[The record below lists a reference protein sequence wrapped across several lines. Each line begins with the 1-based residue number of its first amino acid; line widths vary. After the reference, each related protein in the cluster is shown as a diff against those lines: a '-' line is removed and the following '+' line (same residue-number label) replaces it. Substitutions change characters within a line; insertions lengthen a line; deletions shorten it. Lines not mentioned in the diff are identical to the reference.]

1 MDWSLGVHG
10 PDQKIYCVPDTA
22 TQVLCYDPL
31 TGQSSCFGAETIDV
45 GSHKWSGGVLAKDG
59 KIYCVPWT
67 HPQVLVIHCEAK
79 RVSFLDTST
88 GTGCT
93 AASLSEH
100 KWRDGILSED
110 GWAIY
115 CIPWTAEAV
124 LRIDVAKG
132 SASCFGE
139 LPAGDSK
146 WAGAAVGSDGRIYC
160 APYDSA
166 SCLVIAPG
174 PGEPTASL
182 LGHFGDLRRKWRGA
196 VATPGGEQIYMIP
209 YNALEV
215 LVVEPEAVPA
225 AGVAAH
231 LTPSPSLAPRPADA
245 KDPQQVAQAGWAQAR
260 ALARFGVEPE
270 DHLEPDEA
278 APAEPAESV
287 EPAEVKAPTAGFS
300 KLGWVGGIRCKWR
313 GGVLAK
319 DGYIYCVPDC
329 ACEVL
334 CIRPASQDVLLFGEV
349 GSARWKWRGGVL
361 AWAPQGLASVRS
373 AQRRGDRAER
383 RGLSSC
389 SRLWRHEG
397 RDGKVYCALGARVL
411 AALSAIGF
419 VSFVEASCRPYE
431 SHESVLVIDPAT
443 LKTSPLPPKATL

>member
-1 MDWSLGVHG
+1 MPLPKPTWLCRRVGGSGGGSLQVRSRCLAHFQDVMDWSLGVHG

-22 TQVLCYDPL
+22 TQVLCYDLL

-67 HPQVLVIHCEAK
+67 HPQVLVIHCEDK

-160 APYDSA
+160 APYDSPG
-166 SCLVIAPG
+166 CLVIAPG
-174 PGEPTASL
+174 PEPTASL

-215 LVVEPEAVPA
+215 LVVEPKSAGP
-225 AGVAAH
+225 GVAAGGGAP
-231 LTPSPSLAPRPADA
+231 LPLAPPAPTGA
-245 KDPQQVAQAGWAQAR
+245 EDPQQVSLQAGWAQAR

-270 DHLEPDEA
+270 DHLEPDDEA
-278 APAEPAESV
+278 APVEPAPA
-287 EPAEVKAPTAGFS
+287 PAEVKAPTAGFS

-329 ACEVL
+329 ASEVL
-334 CIRPASQDVLLFGEV
+334 CIRPASQDLLLFGEV
-349 GSARWKWRGGVL
+349 GAARWKWRGGVL
-361 AWAPQGLASVRS
+361 
-373 AQRRGDRAER
+373 
-383 RGLSSC
+383 
-389 SRLWRHEG
+389 G
-397 RDGKVYCALGARVL
+397 RDGKVYCA
-411 AALSAIGF
+411 
-419 VSFVEASCRPYE
+419 PYE
-431 SHESVLVIDPAT
+431 VHESVLVIDPAT
-443 LKTSPLPPKATL
+443 LKTSPLPPKQGLSFCSLPGFLETSQGEVLTIPHT

>member
-31 TGQSSCFGAETIDV
+31 TKQSSCFGDSIDV

-67 HPQVLVIHCEAK
+67 HPQVLVIDCLAK

-100 KWRDGILSED
+100 KWRDGILAED

-124 LRIDVAKG
+124 LRIDVAKS

-139 LPAGDSK
+139 LPASDSK
-146 WAGAAVGSDGRIYC
+146 WAGAALGCDGRIYC
-160 APYDSA
+160 APYDSP
-166 SCLVIAPG
+166 SCLVITPG
-174 PGEPTASL
+174 PEPAASL

-215 LVVEPEAVPA
+215 LLVEPAKASA
-225 AGVAAH
+225 AGLAEAA
-231 LTPSPSLAPRPADA
+231 PAVHPA
-245 KDPQQVAQAGWAQAR
+245 KVCLESGWAQAR
-260 ALARFGVEPE
+260 ALARSGVEPE
-270 DHLEPDEA
+270 DHLEPEEEA
-278 APAEPAESV
+278 APTEFAE
-287 EPAEVKAPTAGFS
+287 AEVKAPSALGFS

-319 DGYIYCVPDC
+319 DGCIYCVPDC
-329 ACEVL
+329 ASEVL
-334 CIRPASQDVLLFGEV
+334 CIRPASQDLVLFGEV
-349 GSARWKWRGGVL
+349 GAARWKWRGGVL
-361 AWAPQGLASVRS
+361 G
-373 AQRRGDRAER
+373 G
-383 RGLSSC
+383 
-389 SRLWRHEG
+389 
-397 RDGKVYCALGARVL
+397 DGKVYCA
-411 AALSAIGF
+411 
-419 VSFVEASCRPYE
+419 PYE
-431 SHESVLVIDPAT
+431 AHESVLVIDPAT
-443 LKTSPLPPKATL
+443 LKTSALQAAQGLSGSLPGFLQTSQGEVLTIPDRKSVV